1 VIAHRWFHNA
11 RTSEFQ
17 SAIPHHGIDAW
28 QQWKSRGG
36 ELKTLYKRAK
46 LITEAE
52 ARYIIAHGTASSSEW
67 VVVQHMDQWL
77 DIRGMTKTEITELI
91 EDLDRKL
98 AADLAAGIANPH

>member
-1 VIAHRWFHNA
+1 MEIVRRPVEDFTVHA
-11 RTSEFQ
+11 REMPET
-17 SAIPHHGIDAW
+17 IVDARMLH
-28 QQWKSRGG
+28 K
-36 ELKTLYKRAK
+36 KAK